1 MRSRSE
7 SLELALLGLLSQ
19 SPLHGY
25 ELRKRIT
32 AIFGPF
38 RALSFSV
45 LYPQLRK
52 MVTSGLI
59 RETEIEATPR
69 RARIVYAI
77 TPKGET
83 RFEALTDEVGADAWD
98 DEGFEIRF
106 ALFSPTATKSRVR
119 VLEGRLRR
127 LQDKRDLLQIDVDRA
142 PVGSDKYIHEW
153 RRHSLESVER
163 EISWLEEMITT
174 ERKSK

>member
-1 MRSRSE
+1 M
-7 SLELALLGLLSQ
+7 LLTSSSKHRDLT
-19 SPLHGY
+19 PA
-25 ELRKRIT
+25 R
-32 AIFGPF
+32 F

-45 LYPQLRK
+45 LYPQLRR
-52 MVTSGLI
+52 MVIAGLI
-59 RETEIEATPR
+59 QESEVDATPR

-77 TPKGET
+77 TPKGEA
-83 RFEALTDEVGADAWD
+83 RFESLTDEVGADAWD

-127 LQDKRDLLQIDVDRA
+127 LQDKRDLLQVDVVRTPA
-142 PVGSDKYIHEW
+142 GSDKYIHEW